1 MPSRRRRHR
10 PSGASLAGAPQ
21 ATLRDPSAEPV
32 LEAGPGS
39 AGERR
44 PTSVLFGLTL
54 AGLLAASVFA
64 VYWQA
69 RNFDF
74 VLLDDGVYVSDNP
87 NVQQGLSLRNLKWS
101 CQFQD
106 GNWIPLTWLSLM
118 LDADLSGPSPRG
130 YHITNVLLHVANT
143 LILFV
148 LLTRATGGAIK
159 SRNCRRLVRT
169 TSAARGIG
177 GVDCGAQGRSQH
189 AFRAGILVGLRRI
202 RDSQGPDGDVARLRH
217 RRTPS

>member
-1 MPSRRRRHR
+1 MPRVLECHREDADTDRPAHPSRER
-10 PSGASLAGAPQ
+10 PQ

-74 VLLDDGVYVSDNP
+74 VLLDDGV
-87 NVQQGLSLRNLKWS
+87 LR
-101 CQFQD
+101 Q
-106 GNWIPLTWLSLM
+106 
-118 LDADLSGPSPRG
+118 
-130 YHITNVLLHVANT
+130 
-143 LILFV
+143 
-148 LLTRATGGAIK
+148 
-159 SRNCRRLVRT
+159 
-169 TSAARGIG
+169 
-177 GVDCGAQGRSQH
+177 
-189 AFRAGILVGLRRI
+189 
-202 RDSQGPDGDVARLRH
+202 
-217 RRTPS
+217 

>member
-1 MPSRRRRHR
+1 MT
-10 PSGASLAGAPQ
+10 A
-21 ATLRDPSAEPV
+21 
-32 LEAGPGS
+32 
-39 AGERR
+39 
-44 PTSVLFGLTL
+44 F
-54 AGLLAASVFA
+54 
-64 VYWQA
+64 
-69 RNFDF
+69 
-74 VLLDDGVYVSDNP
+74 YVSDNP

-159 SRNCRRLVRT
+159 SAIVAGLFGLHPLHVESVAWIAERKDVLSTLFGLASLWAYVEYAIRRART
-169 TSAARGIG
+169 VT
-177 GVDCGAQGRSQH
+177 
-189 AFRAGILVGLRRI
+189 L
-202 RDSQGPDGDVARLRH
+202 PRLRH
-217 RRTPS
+217 RRTPSREPI

>member
-1 MPSRRRRHR
+1 M
-10 PSGASLAGAPQ
+10 
-21 ATLRDPSAEPV
+21 
-32 LEAGPGS
+32 
-39 AGERR
+39 
-44 PTSVLFGLTL
+44 
-54 AGLLAASVFA
+54 SVFA

-87 NVQQGLSLRNLKWS
+87 NVQQGLSLQNLKWS

-118 LDADLSGPSPRG
+118 LDSDLSGPSPRG

-148 LLTRATGGAIK
+148 LLTRATGVPVKSAIVAGLFGLHPLHVE
-159 SRNCRRLVRT
+159 SVAWIAER
-169 TSAARGIG
+169 
-177 GVDCGAQGRSQH
+177 QGRSQH
-189 AFRAGILVGLRRI
+189 IFRAGVVVGLRRI
-202 RDSQGPDGDVARLRH
+202 RDSEKPDSEVARLRH
-217 RRTPS
+217 RRTSREPI